1 MSRLDDAHAPFLEHI
16 LHPSDFTE
24 GGGNAFAHALRAA
37 LVARCRLI
45 LFHVEAGQGET
56 EWSDFPGVR
65 DTLKRWGLIPP
76 DADRAAVP
84 ALGIEIRKV
93 VGHDTDP
100 VHSILHF
107 LERHPVDLI
116 VLAPHRHAG
125 AAHWLHRSVAEPVAR
140 RSGTMTLFVPHGVR
154 GFVAPETGAVALDSV
169 VIPVAA
175 TPDPRPAIRGA
186 ARLVQR
192 LQCPAGT
199 FTLLHV
205 GGPGSAPAVPTPEVP
220 GWTWNHVTRP
230 GDVIET
236 ILQVAEETAAGLIV
250 MATDGRNGFLDALR
264 GSHSER
270 VVRRAQCP
278 VLAIPQG
285 ASVERSL

>member
-1 MSRLDDAHAPFLEHI
+1 MSRPDDTQVPILEQI

-24 GGGNAFAHALRAA
+24 GSGNAFAHALRAA
-37 LVARCRLI
+37 LVAQCRLI
-45 LFHVEAGQGET
+45 LFHVETDQGGT
-56 EWSDFPGVR
+56 DWSDFPGVR
-65 DTLKRWGLIPP
+65 DTLKRWGLIAP
-76 DADRAAVP
+76 DADRSAVP
-84 ALGIEIRKV
+84 ALGIEVRKV
-93 VGHDTDP
+93 VGHDADP
-100 VHSILHF
+100 VHSILHY

-116 VLAPHRHAG
+116 VLAPHQHAG
-125 AAHWLHRSVAEPVAR
+125 ASHWLHRSVAEPVAR
-140 RSGTMTLFVPHGVR
+140 RSGTMTLFVPHGVP
-154 GFVAPETGAVALDSV
+154 GFVALETGAVALNSV
-169 VIPVAA
+169 VIPLAA
-175 TPDPRPAIRGA
+175 TPDPRTAINGA

-205 GGPGSAPAVPTPEVP
+205 GEPGSAPAVPTPEVP

-236 ILQVAEETAAGLIV
+236 ILGVADETAAGLIV

-270 VVRRAQCP
+270 VVRRAKCP

-285 ASVERSL
+285 AAVERSL

>member
-1 MSRLDDAHAPFLEHI
+1 
-16 LHPSDFTE
+16 
-24 GGGNAFAHALRAA
+24 
-37 LVARCRLI
+37 
-45 LFHVEAGQGET
+45 
-56 EWSDFPGVR
+56 
-65 DTLKRWGLIPP
+65 
-76 DADRAAVP
+76 
-84 ALGIEIRKV
+84 RKV
-93 VGHDTDP
+93 VGHDPDP

-116 VLAPHRHAG
+116 VLAPHQHAG

-140 RSGTMTLFVPHGVR
+140 KSGTMTLFVPQGVP
-154 GFVAPETGAVALDSV
+154 GFISLATGAVSLPSV
-169 VIPVAA
+169 LIPVAA

-192 LQCPAGT
+192 LECGAGT
-199 FTLLHV
+199 VTLLHV
-205 GGPGSAPAVPTPEVP
+205 GEPGSAPAVQLPEVP
-220 GWTWNHVTRP
+220 GWTWNRVTRP
-230 GDVIET
+230 GDVIGT
-236 ILQVAEETAAGLIV
+236 ILGAADEVSAGLIV

-270 VVRRAQCP
+270 LVRQAKCP